1 MYRVR
6 YILFFIAE
14 MSASTCRYI
23 LCVPQLLK
31 FVQKKTSGI
40 NRRYPVYPS
49 REIMMVGTRNPSI
62 IGSLIFSQLLRAVHQ
77 LGAIKHFLFLYVSGS
92 K

>member
-40 NRRYPVYPS
+40 NMRYPIYPS
-49 REIMMVGTRNPSI
+49 REMMMVGNPSI